1 MLGGVKK
8 IVLFGLLLTVT
19 LPFMNEAGAQYR
31 RARTEIIEDVTL
43 RDSASVNSY
52 YREGTAFI
60 QFPVGRSRIE
70 PGFGMNRT
78 ELAKI
83 RENLDLIRSEDD
95 VEITRVVITGFGS
108 PEGRYSLNEKLSVE
122 RAQSMID
129 YMRYAYSDYFTYNT
143 EFEISSVPEDWS
155 GLATLVEE
163 DPFLR
168 DEEKYRIFDVIDF
181 VYEPDA
187 RDAEL
192 AKINGGRTYRYLLNN
207 LYPQLR
213 RVYWRIDF
221 RVDET
226 VFHRIADT
234 VSTKITIPG
243 DTIDYAYYIRDPYG
257 RNEGYDKREDNQTGQ
272 GNVWNIY
279 NIGKDDLADDKKYGE
294 EPWNSEYYKSQN
306 VDAGKNGDNAQ
317 VDADG
322 NGTDADKD
330 KGKKKK
336 NKKDKKKDKKKS
348 KNKQYTENVT
358 QTTDKT
364 ITDVTEQQPKYE
376 QQQPQYYEQQKK
388 RTFSTETPSVSFKTN
403 LLYWCALTPNLAFEV
418 YMGRKHSIGIE
429 GGYSDWKLINN
440 KKDWRYGVNMA
451 TGEYRYWFDSSSGG
465 HFLGLNGGWGK
476 YNFRLNDR
484 GVPGTGDQG
493 VVYGGGL
500 LYGYSVEVSRHFNV
514 EFAIAVGYLRVENDE
529 YINYSNLKDPTFIYN
544 RTRVTNYVG
553 PTKGS
558 ISLVFKF

>member
-1 MLGGVKK
+1 MLGEVKK
-8 IVLFGLLLTVT
+8 IVLSGLLLTVT

-83 RENLDLIRSEDD
+83 RENLDLIRSEDN

-108 PEGRYSLNEKLSVE
+108 PEGKYSLNEKLSVE

-168 DEEKYRIFDVIDF
+168 DEEKYRIFDIIDF

-192 AKINGGRTYRYLLNN
+192 AKINGGRTYRYMLNN

-226 VFHRIADT
+226 VFHRVADT

-243 DTIDYAYYIRDPYG
+243 DTIDYANYYVRNKYG
-257 RNEGYDKREDNQTGQ
+257 RDDDKTPQG

-279 NIGKDDLADDKKYGE
+279 NIGKDDQSADDKNAGEDYYGP
-294 EPWNSEYYKSQN
+294 EPWNSEYYKNQD
-306 VDAGKNGDNAQ
+306 VGGVQNGDDAK

-322 NGTDADKD
+322 NAAGNDKD
-330 KGKKKK
+330 KKK
-336 NKKDKKKDKKKS
+336 NKKDKNKDKKKDKKKS
-348 KNKQYTENVT
+348 KNKQYTENIT
-358 QTTDKT
+358 QNTDKT
-364 ITDVTEQQPKYE
+364 LNDANKQPVYV
-376 QQQPQYYEQQKK
+376 QQPQYEYKK
-388 RTFSTETPSVSFKTN
+388 RTFSTETPNVSFKTN

-451 TGEYRYWFDSSSGG
+451 AGEYRYWFDSSSGG

-476 YNFRLNDR
+476 YNFRFNDR

-500 LYGYSVEVSRHFNV
+500 LYGYSIEVSRHFNV

-529 YINYSNLKDPTFIYN
+529 YINYSNLKDPTFIYS